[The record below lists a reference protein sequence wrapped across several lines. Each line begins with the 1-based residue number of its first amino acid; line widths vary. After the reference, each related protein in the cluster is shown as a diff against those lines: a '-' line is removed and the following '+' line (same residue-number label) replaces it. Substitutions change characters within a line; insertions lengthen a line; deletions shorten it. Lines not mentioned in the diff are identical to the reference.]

1 MIRCALVGGRDLSR
15 SVSLSHSD
23 SSTGLPVAPRA
34 VQSGAAQVES
44 AGILAA
50 ILDSLADDK
59 AEDVVQIDLRGR
71 TDVADFMVIASGRSS
86 RQVTAIAEKLA
97 QRLKQDHAIHARIE
111 GRETAD
117 WVLID
122 TGDVIVHVFRP
133 EVREFY
139 QLERIWLPAAALA
152 ERARPALATAT

>member
-1 MIRCALVGGRDLSR
+1 MIRCAPVGGRDLSR